1 MKISVKEKK
10 EVVILF
16 NKPFK
21 TTDLLNGYS
30 YVLKKSTLLKTLE
43 IVENRDTYLYW
54 EGSIVF
60 SFLNIC
66 FFSKFWKLIED
77 FMGDLEIAKFKN
89 GVHQYACIIF

>member
-1 MKISVKEKK
+1 MKISVKKKK

-21 TTDLLNGYS
+21 TTDLLSGYS
-30 YVLKKSTLLKTLE
+30 YILKKSSLLKILE
-43 IVENRDTYLYW
+43 IVENRDTYLYR

-60 SFLNIC
+60 FFLNIC

-77 FMGDLEIAKFKN
+77 FMGDLEIAKLKN
-89 GVHQYACIIF
+89 EVDQYACIIF